1 LLTGKIPYFTT
12 PPAREVS
19 EHAESSIV
27 ATWGKEFDVED
38 VFKNEESTVIAG
50 LPSLV
55 DTLHVEMPSTAPLT
69 MDIDIPE
76 VLSNLNLCTPCIPL
90 SAASNFCLVFLS
102 VFIGDV
108 LADEE
113 VSGLKR

>member
-1 LLTGKIPYFTT
+1 MLTGKIPYFTT

-90 SAASNFCLVFLS
+90 SAASNVCLVFLC
-102 VFIGDV
+102 
-108 LADEE
+108 LYW
-113 VSGLKR
+113 RRPC